1 MKNSIVYFLLGYVLL
16 SSCGDVKKLQYLQGP
31 IDTSKY
37 GKVNYKEPVIQNG
50 DILAITVFSANPV
63 ASAIYNQSPS
73 ATVAPGA
80 GTGIAASMQTSGNIA
95 GYQVD
100 NQGNIQF
107 HSIGNIQAKGLT
119 RQELG
124 ARIAK
129 RLDTVLT
136 NPYCQVRFTNFKI
149 TIIGE
154 VAHPAVFSVPS
165 EKVSV
170 LEAIGLAGDLT
181 SFGRRDSVLIIRET
195 DAERKFAWVDLRKPE
210 MFGSEY
216 FYLQQNDVVVVHPT
230 RAKAAANDQVAIRN
244 ISLAATIVS
253 TLAIVYSLIKR

>member
-1 MKNSIVYFLLGYVLL
+1 MKNSVVYLLLGYVLF

-37 GKVNYKEPVIQNG
+37 GTVNYKEPVIQNG
-50 DILAITVFSANPV
+50 DILSITVYSANPV
-63 ASAIYNQSPS
+63 ASAIYNQAPT
-73 ATVAPGA
+73 ATVIPSA
-80 GTGIAASMQTSGNIA
+80 GTGNAPSLQTPGNVA
-95 GYQVD
+95 GYLVD

-124 ARIAK
+124 ATITK
-129 RLDTVLT
+129 KLDTVLT

-154 VAHPAVFSVPS
+154 VTHPSVFTVPS

-181 SFGRRDSVLIIRET
+181 VTGRRDSVMIIRET
-195 DAERKFAWVDLRKPE
+195 DKERKFGWIDLRKPDLFE
-210 MFGSEY
+210 SEY

-230 RAKAAANDQVAIRN
+230 KSKAAANDQVVIRN
-244 ISLAATIVS
+244 IGLASTVVS
-253 TLAIVYSLIKR
+253 TLAILYSIIFR